1 MTGADVRPPSGR
13 DLRCAIG
20 HRGKSRAAAHDAPQF
35 LQLFDLPGFERQNGV
50 RTALNIPEER
60 RGLGLTRLWQ
70 RETAGGVVEPWRSVA
85 PLWRI
90 PLVRENYTVFNL
102 T

>member
-1 MTGADVRPPSGR
+1 MSGAPSGR

-50 RTALNIPEER
+50 RTALNILPEER

-70 RETAGGVVEPWRSVA
+70 RETVGGAVEPWRSVA